1 MCSRAFDRGQNSSPT
16 HVVGETCGYCA
27 APAKASAALPAT
39 RDLDVDVVAVALRM
53 LGLGAAALVACV
65 VLECAAKA
73 CCGPA
78 ARAVLWQV
86 LSLFAFV
93 AALALSVVGVALA
106 VAAARGSGGALL
118 LGDVKFEELTA
129 SLDDASQTLRFESLS
144 HVTFR
149 LRDVGFGL
157 GVETDGARLTVSF
170 AHDDYVRPIGTI
182 DVPPVALA
190 PGEERTFYA
199 VWKSTT
205 GLGRRRFDFHTGSTA
220 GPCSSSTTKAFGEL
234 G

>member
-1 MCSRAFDRGQNSSPT
+1 LISTQ
-16 HVVGETCGYCA
+16 
-27 APAKASAALPAT
+27 
-39 RDLDVDVVAVALRM
+39 
-53 LGLGAAALVACV
+53 
-65 VLECAAKA
+65 
-73 CCGPA
+73 
-78 ARAVLWQV
+78 
-86 LSLFAFV
+86 V